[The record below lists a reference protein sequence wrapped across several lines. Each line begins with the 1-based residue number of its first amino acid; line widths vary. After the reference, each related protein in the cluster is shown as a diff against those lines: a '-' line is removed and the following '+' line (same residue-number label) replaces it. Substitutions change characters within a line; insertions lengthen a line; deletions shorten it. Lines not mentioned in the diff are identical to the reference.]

1 MTQAAE
7 LGTKKVMEEHSS
19 IGIVLTTDGT
29 VTDIPR
35 QDYVQAEQRAIT
47 DMKATGKPF
56 LVLVNSEQPDGQAA
70 QALRE
75 QLAEQYGVHAVCVNC
90 LTMTVQEIL
99 GILTQLLY
107 EFPVSELRFFLPGW
121 VTALPAEHPLKTTL
135 YEAMRQS
142 AANISRLSEAE
153 PAVRKLLELEQVEDF
168 AVRDVDLGS
177 GILSCVLTFPEKLFY
192 QVLSEES
199 GFPVENDGELLELL
213 ESLSAA
219 KREYDRIAPALEQ
232 VRATGYG
239 IVMPSAEEMHLE
251 VPQIVRKNG
260 NYAVKLQASAPS
272 IHMMRA
278 DIRTEISPMVGD
290 EKQSEDLIHYLLG
303 EYEGNTEKL
312 WESNIFG
319 KSLFQL
325 VNEGLSAKLK
335 RMPEDARMKLKD
347 SLTRI
352 INESSGG
359 LICIIL

>member
-1 MTQAAE
+1 
-7 LGTKKVMEEHSS
+7 
-19 IGIVLTTDGT
+19 
-29 VTDIPR
+29 
-35 QDYVQAEQRAIT
+35 
-47 DMKATGKPF
+47 
-56 LVLVNSEQPDGQAA
+56 
-70 QALRE
+70 
-75 QLAEQYGVHAVCVNC
+75 
-90 LTMTVQEIL
+90 
-99 GILTQLLY
+99 
-107 EFPVSELRFFLPGW
+107 
-121 VTALPAEHPLKTTL
+121 
-135 YEAMRQS
+135 MRQS

-319 KSLFQL
+319 KSLFEL

>member
-1 MTQAAE
+1 MRLIDTVGYMVDGAMGAEEEDGAPRMVTTPWFEEPIPMTQAAE

-251 VPQIVRKNG
+251 VPQIVRKTG
-260 NYAVKLQASAPS
+260 ITPSSFRPVRRPS
-272 IHMMRA
+272 IHDARGHPHGDQPNGRRRKA
-278 DIRTEISPMVGD
+278 VGGLD
-290 EKQSEDLIHYLLG
+290 PLSAWRVRGKYRKALG
-303 EYEGNTEKL
+303 EQYFRE
-312 WESNIFG
+312 IA
-319 KSLFQL
+319 
-325 VNEGLSAKLK
+325 LSAC
-335 RMPEDARMKLKD
+335 E
-347 SLTRI
+347 
-352 INESSGG
+352 
-359 LICIIL
+359 

>member
-1 MTQAAE
+1 M
-7 LGTKKVMEEHSS
+7 MRRS
-19 IGIVLTTDGT
+19 
-29 VTDIPR
+29 
-35 QDYVQAEQRAIT
+35 EQRAIT

-56 LVLVNSEQPDGQAA
+56 LVLVNSEQPETGRPRKRSVSS
-70 QALRE
+70 LRRST
-75 QLAEQYGVHAVCVNC
+75 GVHAVCVNC

-107 EFPVSELRFFLPGW
+107 EFPVSELHFFLPGW

-199 GFPVENDGELLELL
+199 GFPVENDGELLELR

-239 IVMPSAEEMHLE
+239 D
-251 VPQIVRKNG
+251 R
-260 NYAVKLQASAPS
+260 
-272 IHMMRA
+272 
-278 DIRTEISPMVGD
+278 
-290 EKQSEDLIHYLLG
+290 
-303 EYEGNTEKL
+303 
-312 WESNIFG
+312 
-319 KSLFQL
+319 
-325 VNEGLSAKLK
+325 
-335 RMPEDARMKLKD
+335 
-347 SLTRI
+347 
-352 INESSGG
+352 
-359 LICIIL
+359 